1 MAVLGTLPSASSMV
15 AEFFRYVSIFVVF
28 SQMWHCNGDDD
39 ANEFEEHDMDEDTLS
54 EHQLRRLH
62 KQMDADGD
70 GQLSFKESLEYAKA
84 VTKSIARKDVKKIIE
99 EIDKS
104 KDGLISLEEHMADI
118 QDLAQGGDEEE
129 MNELPHRMEIEK
141 AKFLAA
147 DENQDQ
153 HLQAHEVASLF
164 YPETHDGVLSV
175 KTRETLRQKDK
186 DGDGRMSPMEFW
198 EVDESDGEDGQLSA
212 EEISDFENLDTNKDG
227 FLTVEEVQF
236 WEGGDFHTHSAMK
249 KMFEVA
255 DTDSDMHLS
264 ADELAHASDEL
275 SLSDAQYHLIEWAEH
290 HEL

>member
-1 MAVLGTLPSASSMV
+1 MVSAVRRWIWLS
-15 AEFFRYVSIFVVF
+15 VVVTRA
-28 SQMWHCNGDDD
+28 WHGNADDD
-39 ANEFEEHDMDEDTLS
+39 AVAFDDQEIDEDSLNA
-54 EHQLRRLH
+54 EQLRGLH
-62 KQMDADGD
+62 KHMDADGD
-70 GQLSFKESLEYAKA
+70 GQLSFEETLQYAKGVTRSLAEKDIKA
-84 VTKSIARKDVKKIIE
+84 VIE
-99 EIDKS
+99 EVDTS
-104 KDGLISLEEHMADI
+104 KDGLVSLEEHMADI